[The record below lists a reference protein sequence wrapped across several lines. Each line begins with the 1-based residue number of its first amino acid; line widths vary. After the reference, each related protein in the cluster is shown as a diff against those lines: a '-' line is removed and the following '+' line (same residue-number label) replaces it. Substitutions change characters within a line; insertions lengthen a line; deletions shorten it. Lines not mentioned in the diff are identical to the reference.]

1 MATRILHQPVA
12 FPEPTEQVSQA
23 QLARVLQLKGEIAEA
38 KKQLEQAE
46 AETQAALERGVCV
59 EPGLLKALLK
69 TVERRSIAWKRIV
82 ERELGEDYAKRVLAS
97 TKPDRFTH
105 LVVTA

>member
-1 MATRILHQPVA
+1 MATRILPQSVA
-12 FPEPTEQVSQA
+12 FPEPTEQVTQA
-23 QLARVLQLKGEIAEA
+23 QLTRILQFKGEIAEA

-59 EPGLLKALLK
+59 EPGLLHALLK
-69 TVERRSIAWKRIV
+69 TVERRSVPWKQVV
-82 ERELGEDYAKRVLAS
+82 ERKLGVDYAKRVLAG
-97 TKPDRFTH
+97 TKPDKFTH